1 VNDQDGPKPSKK
13 TAGKARKKNGG
24 RRGVMECRMAAFIV
38 TTAWVLAACET
49 QGVEATQ
56 SLGEAHVP
64 QKAEAKTKPAVPQ
77 TYGQLRRPN
86 GRVIPL
92 ATIAANP
99 TRYEGRQVRT
109 EGQIQRV
116 CQKKGCW
123 LELADAIGSRVFVPM
138 GGHAFAV
145 PMDSI
150 GNEALVEGIVHRRER
165 SHAERKHLKDDG
177 AGDSI
182 PALSIEANAVVIRQ

>member
-1 VNDQDGPKPSKK
+1 VNDQDGLKASKK
-13 TAGKARKKNGG
+13 TAGKARKKKGG
-24 RRGVMECRMAAFIV
+24 RRGVMERRMAAFV
-38 TTAWVLAACET
+38 LTTAWVLAACET

-64 QKAEAKTKPAVPQ
+64 QKAEAKTKPAVPR
-77 TYGQLRRPN
+77 TYGQLRQPN

-92 ATIAANP
+92 AKIAANP

-109 EGQIQRV
+109 EGEIQRV

-123 LELADAIGSRVFVPM
+123 LELADADGTRAFVPM
-138 GGHAFAV
+138 AGHAFAV

-150 GNEALVEGIVHRRER
+150 GNEAVVEGIVHRRER

-182 PALSIEANAVVIRQ
+182 PALSIEANAVVIR

>member
-1 VNDQDGPKPSKK
+1 MNDQDGLKASKK
-13 TAGKARKKNGG
+13 TAGKARKKKGG
-24 RRGVMECRMAAFIV
+24 RRGVMERRMAAFV
-38 TTAWVLAACET
+38 LTTAWVLAACET

-56 SLGEAHVP
+56 SLGEADVP

-77 TYGQLRRPN
+77 TYGQVRQPN

-92 ATIAANP
+92 AKIAANP

-123 LELADAIGSRVFVPM
+123 LELADADGTRAFVPM
-138 GGHAFAV
+138 AGHAFAV

-150 GNEALVEGIVHRRER
+150 GNEAVVEGIVHRRER

-182 PALSIEANAVVIRQ
+182 PALSIEANAVVIR

>member
-1 VNDQDGPKPSKK
+1 MMGIAV
-13 TAGKARKKNGG
+13 AL
-24 RRGVMECRMAAFIV
+24 IV
-38 TTAWVLAACET
+38 LGLAACEP

-56 SLGEAHVP
+56 SLGEAYVP

-77 TYGQLRRPN
+77 TYGQLRQPN

-92 ATIAANP
+92 AKIAANP

-109 EGQIQRV
+109 EGEIQRV

-123 LELADAIGSRVFVPM
+123 LELADADGTRAFVPM
-138 GGHAFAV
+138 AGHAFAV

-150 GNEALVEGIVHRRER
+150 GNEAVVEGIVHRRER
-165 SHAERKHLKDDG
+165 SHAERKHLEDDG
-177 AGDSI
+177 AGGSI
-182 PALSIEANAVVIRQ
+182 PALSIEANAVVIR